1 MGRGPI
7 SRPDRTAG
15 ENEANANT
23 SSQLQCVLLSLAEQI
38 CSARDLIN
46 ELLSVK
52 EEGEKHP
59 LPIFFSNTVLKRAS
73 HALEIPT
80 KFRLSFE
87 SLRKHKLSVYCHP
100 TFPF

>member
-1 MGRGPI
+1 MKQMPT
-7 SRPDRTAG
+7 PLP
-15 ENEANANT
+15 N
-23 SSQLQCVLLSLAEQI
+23 SSVFYSPWLSESALLV
-38 CSARDLIN
+38 RHLIN

-73 HALEIPT
+73 HAREIPT
-80 KFRLSFE
+80 KFRLRFE
-87 SLRKHKLSVYCHP
+87 SLRKHKLSIYCHP